1 MISLGYIGCHGNFV
15 GFNARNSEPLIGVL
29 PCLYDTLQIFIVIL
43 LYESIKVM
51 EKMYILMIGKLVKII
66 IEIWCSEAV
75 VKIF

>member
-1 MISLGYIGCHGNFV
+1 MKSLLSNPI
-15 GFNARNSEPLIGVL
+15 
-29 PCLYDTLQIFIVIL
+29 TLQIFIVML
-43 LYESIKVM
+43 SYESFKVM